1 MIWDKLIKN
10 AHMVTASGDS
20 HGDIYIKDGRIAA
33 ITQCGKEEGLGEA
46 AEVIDAA
53 GMLVFPG
60 FIDTH
65 CHSRD
70 GSKGA
75 WQKEDFAHSSM
86 AAAAGGIT
94 TILEM
99 PNCNPAIYSVE
110 NLQDLIET
118 ITPKAYVDFGVWG
131 LCLGDLNKDQLK
143 PLADAGVVA
152 FKFFWGYAID
162 AKTYQL
168 IYNYEEGMKDVIPP
182 FSTGEVYEL
191 FRNVAKT
198 GKKIAIHAEDFGI
211 IKTLTAEAREKGMND
226 YDGMLYSRPDF
237 SETIVI
243 DTAIRIAEATGADLH
258 ILHLAAGD
266 GVEIIERARKK
277 GSSVT
282 AETCPHYLGLTSD
295 DYAHAGTSMKGY
307 PPVRTKYDKEL
318 LWKGLAD
325 GVISFV
331 ASDHAPHTPEEKAQ
345 DIWSAPAGMVTIE
358 TMAPVL
364 IDGVNH
370 GRISWNRLAEVLSE
384 APAKMFG
391 LYPSKGSLEVGTD
404 ADITII
410 DPDMEYVMDQTKLH
424 SRTKLSPFDGRHMKG
439 KPVCTIVRGKTV
451 MKDGEIKGDP
461 SGRFIRPEW

>member
-1 MIWDKLIKN
+1 MTFDKLIMN

-20 HGDIYIKDGRIAA
+20 HGNIYIKDGKIAA
-33 ITQCGKEEGLGEA
+33 ITDALLEGEA
-46 AEVIDAA
+46 LETIDVA
-53 GMLVFPG
+53 GKLILPG

-75 WQKEDFAHSSM
+75 HYKEDFEHSSR

-94 TILEM
+94 TVLEM

-110 NLQDLIET
+110 NFRDLVKT

-131 LCLGDLNKDQLK
+131 LCLGNLNKDQLK
-143 PLADAGVVA
+143 PLAEEGVVA

-162 AKTYQL
+162 SKTYQL

-182 FSTGEVYEL
+182 FSTGEVYKL
-191 FRNVAKT
+191 FRDVAET

-211 IKTLTAEAREKGMND
+211 IKVLTEEAKDKGMND

-243 DTAIRIAEATGADLH
+243 DTAIKIAEATGADLH

-266 GVEIIERARKK
+266 GVEIIKSAQKK

-282 AETCPHYLGLTSD
+282 VETCPHYLALTNE
-295 DYAHAGTSMKGY
+295 DYDHAGNSMKGY
-307 PPVRTKYDKEL
+307 PPVRTKRDMEL
-318 LWKGLAD
+318 LWGGLND
-325 GVISFV
+325 GTIAFV

-345 DIWSAPAGMVTIE
+345 DIWSAPAGMVTVE
-358 TMAPVL
+358 TMVPVI
-364 IDGVNH
+364 IDAVNR
-370 GRISWNRLAEVLSE
+370 GKISWNKLAEALSE

-391 LYPSKGSLEVGTD
+391 LYPAKGSLEVGTD
-404 ADITII
+404 ADISIV
-410 DPDMEYVMDQTKLH
+410 DPDMEYIMDQTKLQ

-451 MKDGEIKGDP
+451 MKDGEIIGEP
-461 SGRFIRPEW
+461 SGHLIRPER